1 MRLIGLDD
9 AARLGVERRR
19 IYDIVNILE
28 SVGVGFCFIFSDT
41 TMLSMLFLIRLLTC
55 CAHMLLC
62 GRFFFFFQVLARKA
76 KNQCTWKGFSAIHV
90 ALQELK
96 VFLV

>member
-1 MRLIGLDD
+1 MWGRFLFYLLRHDYVKYAI
-9 AARLGVERRR
+9 
-19 IYDIVNILE
+19 
-28 SVGVGFCFIFSDT
+28 SDW
-41 TMLSMLFLIRLLTC
+41 I
-55 CAHMLLC
+55 AHMLCSHVVVWAFL
-62 GRFFFFFQVLARKA
+62 FFFQVLARKA

>member
-1 MRLIGLDD
+1 MWGRFLFYLLRHDYVKYAISDSI
-9 AARLGVERRR
+9 AHMF
-19 IYDIVNILE
+19 
-28 SVGVGFCFIFSDT
+28 VGVS
-41 TMLSMLFLIRLLTC
+41 
-55 CAHMLLC
+55 
-62 GRFFFFFQVLARKA
+62 FFFFQVLARKA